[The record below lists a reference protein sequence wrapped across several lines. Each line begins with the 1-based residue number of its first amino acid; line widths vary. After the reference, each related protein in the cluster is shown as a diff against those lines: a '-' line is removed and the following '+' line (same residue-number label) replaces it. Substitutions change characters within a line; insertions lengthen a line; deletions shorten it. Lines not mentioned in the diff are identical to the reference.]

1 MIIGCGTEEGRMA
14 DRRRSRFWTDALAST
29 IAVGLMALALGSPA
43 RAGDRAMPGEG
54 SHFRAYQAREALY
67 RRLQQEAVSRAG
79 DPVIHAPGGQ
89 KTHQQ
94 SDSFQTVKKVQE
106 ISRDTL
112 QGVPPSEGDTQVEPD
127 IAVDPNDPRVV
138 VAVFQEGRF
147 PDGAAVDTGYA
158 SSRNGGKS
166 WQTAP
171 LGVTVATGGEFERAS
186 DPVVAI
192 GPDGSVYAESLAVTL
207 PACHTAI
214 VVQRSDDSGRT
225 FEDPVA
231 VQDDSDCGLF
241 NDKNWIAV
249 DTFRGSPSYGRVYAA
264 WDREDTRTGFVS
276 PMFLRFSDDHGETWS
291 SLINVSGEESATIG
305 AQPVVQPNGDL
316 SIFYISLFDG
326 GQYVQ
331 TSHDGGLTFDSPA
344 LIDFDA
350 ASSPPDIRT
359 GFGLPSASVDPATG
373 TMSVVW
379 QDSRFRAGGLNDVVI
394 SRSFDG
400 GATWSAL
407 ARVNPDA
414 VSSELDHLNPDVAA
428 DGGFVHVTYL
438 TRDNAGGASG
448 FLEERYI
455 VSSDGGLTFGGELSL
470 GLPID
475 LAFAAAVGPDLSV
488 KFPGDYM
495 GLAATGDSIHPIWER
510 SFGSKAEDPF
520 HQTTW
525 SAIIEK

>member
-1 MIIGCGTEEGRMA
+1 MS
-14 DRRRSRFWTDALAST
+14 DRRGSRSWSGALACT
-29 IAVGLMALALGSPA
+29 IAVGLMALALGTPA
-43 RAGDRAMPGEG
+43 RAGDQAAQGEG
-54 SHFRAYQAREALY
+54 SPFHAYQARQALY
-67 RRLQQEAVSRAG
+67 RRLQQEAQARAG
-79 DPVIHAPGGQ
+79 DPVIQAPEVPRA
-89 KTHQQ
+89 HQQ
-94 SDSFQTVKKVQE
+94 TDAFQTVKKVQE
-106 ISRDTL
+106 ISRDSL
-112 QGVPPSEGDTQVEPD
+112 EGVPPSEGDTEIEPD
-127 IAVDPNDPRVV
+127 IAVDPNDPRIV

-147 PDGAAVDTGYA
+147 SDGAAVDTGYA
-158 SSRNGGKS
+158 SSRNGRQS
-166 WQTAP
+166 WKTAP
-171 LGVTVATGGEFERAS
+171 LGVTVASGGAFERAS

-207 PACHTAI
+207 PACRTAV

-231 VQDDSDCGLF
+231 VQDDTDCGLF

-249 DTFRGSPSYGRVYAA
+249 DTFPGSPSYGRVYAT

-276 PMFLRFSDDHGETWS
+276 PMLLRFSDDRGETWS
-291 SLINVSGEESATIG
+291 DLINVSGGISATIG

-331 TSHDGGLTFDSPA
+331 TSHDGGLTFDAPV

-359 GFGLPSASVDPATG
+359 GFGLPSASVDPTTG

-379 QDSRFRAGGLNDVVI
+379 QDSRFRAEGLNDVVI
-394 SRSFDG
+394 SRSSDG
-400 GATWSAL
+400 GVTWSAL

-428 DGGFVHVTYL
+428 NGGFVHVTYL
-438 TRDNAGGASG
+438 TRDNAGGASR

-455 VSSDGGLTFGGELSL
+455 VSSDGGTTFGGELTL

-475 LAFAAAVGPDLSV
+475 LDFAAAVGPDLSV

-495 GLAATGDSIHPIWER
+495 GLAATGDSVHPVWER
-510 SFGSKAEDPF
+510 SFASKAEGPF

-525 SAIIEK
+525 SAVIGK